1 MKKILPCFLL
11 IGWSLNNL
19 VAAPFAPGDIA
30 VLRVQDN
37 SGVLTNI
44 SAALLLDEYTTNGAF
59 IQTIAI
65 PTNGAEAL
73 TSSGFSVA
81 ESSLT
86 RTPNGRWLCFGAYNA
101 PIGITNITSSS
112 SIPYPRTLNTVDV
125 FGNIS
130 LAAVNTNIYNGN
142 NIRGAA
148 SDGTNSFW
156 GEGSGGLNYYGF
168 DAPTSLVYSTVLRV
182 ANLITGSLYYSTSS
196 GAGIY
201 KFAGLPKSAATPSRI
216 IATGSGSPYGFA
228 INPAGNIAYMAD
240 DDQSSVGGMQ
250 RWTNSAGTWS
260 LVYTLGTGIANTGAR
275 GLAVD
280 WSGASPVLYASTSEN
295 SIYGNPGN
303 RLIRIV
309 DSGAGSAAATFAT
322 AAMNASFRGVA
333 FAPQTGTNLTWTGV
347 ISSDWNNPGN
357 WTTQQVPTASDYV
370 IINSGSVTIPADGA
384 FAIMDWSGGTISGAL
399 NVASNGVVNWTGGQ
413 LSSGGFLTVASNAV
427 LKLSGGGDMIF
438 SSPITNAG
446 TMTLSGG
453 SRLIGYD
460 ATASLLV
467 NLPSGVVDLQEDDRT
482 SPGNYCIYANG
493 GIDNQ
498 GLFQKSASS
507 GTSSLYQQFS
517 NSGTVEADTGTIS
530 FQGGGVISG
539 QYSAVNGAGVNFA
552 GGVFSSVSA
561 VFIGAGTFQF
571 TGDSLTLLADIIP
584 NLQLA
589 GGTVILGANFQ
600 GGTITNLTLSG
611 AALGGNY
618 AVSGI
623 FNCGGGSS
631 GILQV
636 LNGATMNW
644 TGGQL
649 SSGGFLTVASNAVL
663 KLSGGGDMIFSSP
676 ITNAGTMT
684 LSGGSRLI
692 GYDATASLLVNLPS
706 GVVDL
711 QEDDRTSPGNYCI
724 YANGGIDNQ
733 GLFQKSASSGTSS
746 LYQQFSN
753 SGTVEADTGTIS
765 FQGGYS
771 DSSTANLAI
780 SIGSTTTGSG
790 YGEISFSTP
799 PSFDGTFTVST
810 RNGYLPGP
818 GAAFQVL
825 NYPSSTSSFTCL
837 GGLDLGSG
845 ILFQPQFN
853 PTGLTLLTT
862 TYTTSASVPQL
873 FINPTLGG
881 VAITWPV
888 GFPGWTL
895 QSTTNLSSL
904 VWTTVPNSCGNQ
916 AVVPISGP
924 QQFFRLSQ

>member
-1 MKKILPCFLL
+1 
-11 IGWSLNNL
+11 
-19 VAAPFAPGDIA
+19 
-30 VLRVQDN
+30 
-37 SGVLTNI
+37 
-44 SAALLLDEYTTNGAF
+44 
-59 IQTIAI
+59 
-65 PTNGAEAL
+65 
-73 TSSGFSVA
+73 
-81 ESSLT
+81 
-86 RTPNGRWLCFGAYNA
+86 
-101 PIGITNITSSS
+101 
-112 SIPYPRTLNTVDV
+112 
-125 FGNIS
+125 
-130 LAAVNTNIYNGN
+130 
-142 NIRGAA
+142 
-148 SDGTNSFW
+148 
-156 GEGSGGLNYYGF
+156 
-168 DAPTSLVYSTVLRV
+168 
-182 ANLITGSLYYSTSS
+182 LITGSLYYSTSS

-228 INPAGNIAYMAD
+228 INPAGNIAYVAD

-530 FQGGGVISG
+530 FQGG
-539 QYSAVNGAGVNFA
+539 
-552 GGVFSSVSA
+552 
-561 VFIGAGTFQF
+561 
-571 TGDSLTLLADIIP
+571 
-584 NLQLA
+584 
-589 GGTVILGANFQ
+589 
-600 GGTITNLTLSG
+600 
-611 AALGGNY
+611 
-618 AVSGI
+618 
-623 FNCGGGSS
+623 
-631 GILQV
+631 
-636 LNGATMNW
+636 
-644 TGGQL
+644 
-649 SSGGFLTVASNAVL
+649 
-663 KLSGGGDMIFSSP
+663 
-676 ITNAGTMT
+676 
-684 LSGGSRLI
+684 
-692 GYDATASLLVNLPS
+692 
-706 GVVDL
+706 
-711 QEDDRTSPGNYCI
+711 
-724 YANGGIDNQ
+724 
-733 GLFQKSASSGTSS
+733 
-746 LYQQFSN
+746 
-753 SGTVEADTGTIS
+753 
-765 FQGGYS
+765 YS